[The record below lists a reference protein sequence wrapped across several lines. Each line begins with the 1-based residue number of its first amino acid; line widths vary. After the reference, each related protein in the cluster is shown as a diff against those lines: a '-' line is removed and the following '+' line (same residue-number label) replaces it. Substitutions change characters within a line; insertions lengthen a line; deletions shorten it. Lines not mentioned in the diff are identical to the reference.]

1 MNNLSYLREVLSTKS
16 VILDIDLDFYST
28 RNPFLSLYS
37 EVNLYQML
45 KQLYTFEAIPSGN
58 NHNFNFV
65 FLIIDFTKI
74 IYVISAKIY
83 LQIYLVRKD

>member
-58 NHNFNFV
+58 NHNFNLYLSILQNN
-65 FLIIDFTKI
+65 LIS
-74 IYVISAKIY
+74 VKIY

>member
-58 NHNFNFV
+58 NHKSNFV
-65 FLIIDFTKI
+65 ILIKI
-74 IYVISAKIY
+74 LHK
-83 LQIYLVRKD
+83 